1 LFCSHAIQP
10 QSEFKGDADMTASS
24 NTAAAAKQSAQRTNP
39 PFRADHVGSLLRPQ
53 HLLEARAKLDKGQI
67 IAAELRRIEDE
78 AIRQAVKRQEDVGL
92 KSITDGE
99 FRRRSWHMDFI
110 CRIGG
115 VVSAGT
121 QVRPFHNETGDVRNE
136 IEVPKVVGR
145 LRLEQPIFAED
156 FRFLKATTK
165 ATPKFS
171 IPSPSM
177 LHGLGSTLEDKSV
190 YANPENFW
198 HDLAK
203 VYIDELS
210 ALHRLGCSY
219 LQIDDTMFATLADP
233 EYRKKINP
241 LAGAEHQLHKTY
253 IRLLNDSLAQRPTD
267 MTVCVHTCRGNHRSA
282 WVAAGGY
289 DPVAEAVFNEL
300 NVDGFFLEYDDER
313 SGSFE
318 PLRFV
323 PKGKTVVL
331 GLITSKRGALE
342 QKDDI
347 KRRIDAATKYI
358 DLDQLAL
365 SPQCGFASTLLGNLL
380 TEDQQFAKLA
390 LVVEVAREIWGE

>member
-1 LFCSHAIQP
+1 LRHAIRP

-24 NTAAAAKQSAQRTNP
+24 NTAAAAKQSAQRTKP

-53 HLLEARAKLDKGQI
+53 HLLEARAKLDNGQI
-67 IAAELRRIEDE
+67 TAAELRRVEDE

-203 VYIDELS
+203 VYVDELR

-241 LAGAEHQLHKTY
+241 LAGAEEQLHKTY
-253 IRLLNDSLAQRPTD
+253 IRLLNDSLAQRPAD

-323 PKGKTVVL
+323 PKGKMVVL
-331 GLITSKRGALE
+331 GLITSKKGALE